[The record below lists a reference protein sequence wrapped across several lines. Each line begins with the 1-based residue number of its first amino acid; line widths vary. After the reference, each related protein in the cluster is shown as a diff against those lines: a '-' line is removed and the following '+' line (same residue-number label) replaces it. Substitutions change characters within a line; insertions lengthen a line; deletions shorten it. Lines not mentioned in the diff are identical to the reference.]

1 MSRPVQVF
9 DAPAPLDTEPSPWFD
24 EGHVRIPLEYWSLL
38 LDFAERLDPGAALRL
53 SALSGT
59 ALSDQIPFVPDELTR
74 DRAFLA
80 RVLEALEAAPPLVG
94 EPDDE
99 YPEAYPN
106 AEIVR
111 MGRAVLAVFDTSL
124 GRGEP
129 FRAWDE

>member
-9 DAPAPLDTEPSPWFD
+9 DAPAPLEIDPSPWFD
-24 EGHVRIPLEYWSLL
+24 AGHVRIPLEYWSLL
-38 LDFAERLDPGAALRL
+38 LDFAERLDPEAALRL

-59 ALSDQIPFVPDELTR
+59 ALTDEIPLVPDELKR

-80 RVLEALEAAPPLVG
+80 RVLDELEGVSPLIA

-106 AEIVR
+106 AEIAR
-111 MGRAVLAVFDTSL
+111 MGRAALAVFDTAL
-124 GRGEP
+124 ERGEP